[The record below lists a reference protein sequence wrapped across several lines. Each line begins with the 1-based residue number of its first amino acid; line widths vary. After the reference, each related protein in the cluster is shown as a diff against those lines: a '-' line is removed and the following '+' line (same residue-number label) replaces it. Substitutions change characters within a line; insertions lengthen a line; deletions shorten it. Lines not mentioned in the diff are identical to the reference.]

1 MSKEIEKIK
10 SDILNKFIELN
21 AGVNHTIPPRW
32 FNLHYYPLLNSTEK
46 NVFEKAIEELI
57 EEGIIASV
65 QDSIMLTEKGVD
77 KIYPDKKGTPKE
89 KVKNDILK
97 KFKDVKAKENHVIP
111 GRWLSLL
118 YFPSLNPKE
127 KKVFDEAID
136 ELIKEEIVMP
146 AYDTIKLTKKG
157 VNTIY

>member
-10 SDILNKFIELN
+10 GDILHKFIELN

-57 EEGIIASV
+57 EEGIVASV

-89 KVKNDILK
+89 KVKKDILK
-97 KFKDVKAKENHVIP
+97 KFKDINAKENHVIP

-118 YFPSLNPKE
+118 YFPNLNPKE
-127 KKVFDEAID
+127 KRVFDEAID
-136 ELIKEEIVMP
+136 ELIKEEIVIP
-146 AYDTIKLTKKG
+146 AHNTIKLTKKG
-157 VNTIY
+157 VYTIY